1 MKKIFQITI
10 ILLLLLCTISAVSA
24 DNLENSSNMDKSNS
38 DISSYEKINL
48 EDTEDLNSNMP
59 IREISDKD
67 SKYFHDENF
76 KDNSFS
82 NYEKDNNTSK
92 NIKINKTNNNKT
104 NSNSNITRNS
114 NNAPTV
120 IVHEVSEIRNNTL
133 NITMS
138 SNVEGTIYYTRNGST
153 PTKNSRVYT
162 NGQVLNIYVKTQI
175 KAIVITKTGITKV
188 ITKTTQNELIKGAI
202 PNPGQGYC
210 YHRDR
215 SNTLTRL
222 TRKIH
227 ELYKIR
233 LR

>member
-1 MKKIFQITI
+1 MELYNIMKKIFQITI

-92 NIKINKTNNNKT
+92 NIKI
-104 NSNSNITRNS
+104 
-114 NNAPTV
+114 
-120 IVHEVSEIRNNTL
+120 
-133 NITMS
+133 
-138 SNVEGTIYYTRNGST
+138 
-153 PTKNSRVYT
+153 
-162 NGQVLNIYVKTQI
+162 
-175 KAIVITKTGITKV
+175 
-188 ITKTTQNELIKGAI
+188 
-202 PNPGQGYC
+202 
-210 YHRDR
+210 
-215 SNTLTRL
+215 
-222 TRKIH
+222 
-227 ELYKIR
+227 
-233 LR
+233 

>member
-1 MKKIFQITI
+1 MELYNIMKKIFQITI

-92 NIKINKTNNNKT
+92 NIKIKLEMKR
-104 NSNSNITRNS
+104 NI
-114 NNAPTV
+114 
-120 IVHEVSEIRNNTL
+120 I
-133 NITMS
+133 
-138 SNVEGTIYYTRNGST
+138 
-153 PTKNSRVYT
+153 
-162 NGQVLNIYVKTQI
+162 
-175 KAIVITKTGITKV
+175 
-188 ITKTTQNELIKGAI
+188 
-202 PNPGQGYC
+202 
-210 YHRDR
+210 
-215 SNTLTRL
+215 
-222 TRKIH
+222 
-227 ELYKIR
+227 
-233 LR
+233 